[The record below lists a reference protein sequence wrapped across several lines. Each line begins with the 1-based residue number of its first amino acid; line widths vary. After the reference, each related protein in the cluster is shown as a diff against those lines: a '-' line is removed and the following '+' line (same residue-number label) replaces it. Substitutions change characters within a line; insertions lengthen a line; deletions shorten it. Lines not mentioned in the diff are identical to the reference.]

1 MQPTVRF
8 GINLVQVLCQ
18 LCDLICY
25 VIGWVEVAGLGTLDV
40 VRVRQVLELS
50 LYQFLELLE
59 GKAEA
64 WLKLDQLSDV
74 CDVLIQHLCQVVNL
88 GVASHPDL
96 SCWELKLP
104 FLDVEMN
111 EKVPK

>member
-64 WLKLDQLSDV
+64 WLKLDQFSDV
-74 CDVLIQHLCQVVNL
+74 CDILIQHFCKVVYLSVL
-88 GVASHPDL
+88 GHPDF
-96 SCWELKLP
+96 SGG
-104 FLDVEMN
+104 
-111 EKVPK
+111 

>member
-40 VRVRQVLELS
+40 VGVRQVLEFS
-50 LYQFLELLE
+50 LDQFLELLE
-59 GKAEA
+59 GEAKA
-64 WLKLDQLSDV
+64 WL
-74 CDVLIQHLCQVVNL
+74 
-88 GVASHPDL
+88 
-96 SCWELKLP
+96 
-104 FLDVEMN
+104 
-111 EKVPK
+111 